1 MASPVT
7 SFPEYVGP
15 AQNFFP
21 PSTAPPLQLHLP
33 GGRNIAYPPGGET
46 MSLLLTSFAGS
57 TPADARPIV
66 AMSAAD
72 IIAAVRRLW
81 FER

>member
-1 MASPVT
+1 
-7 SFPEYVGP
+7 
-15 AQNFFP
+15 
-21 PSTAPPLQLHLP
+21 
-33 GGRNIAYPPGGET
+33 

-66 AMSAAD
+66 AISAAD
-72 IIAAVRRLW
+72 IITAVRRLW

>member
-1 MASPVT
+1 
-7 SFPEYVGP
+7 
-15 AQNFFP
+15 
-21 PSTAPPLQLHLP
+21 
-33 GGRNIAYPPGGET
+33 
-46 MSLLLTSFAGS
+46 MSLLLTSFAGT

-72 IIAAVRRLW
+72 SIAAVRRLW